1 MMDPLH
7 KYPLLYQLFLRLQ
20 QYDRHLG
27 HKALGVKE
35 YYALME
41 ALNKGVGLSDEA
53 HFKKVVHWMWR
64 KPHHNKQVFDRIVKE
79 GLEHIYAEL
88 APQKDQ
94 KTPSAS
100 TQDNL
105 SQRAPSQTQKVEKD
119 KPQKPVADEP
129 PKTPPSSDE
138 PTEDLEDTL
147 IISFERASPD
157 KDEQGLKL
165 DIETISA
172 EVNQHHYLLE
182 GNYFELGFRQLQQGV
197 RTMRRQVVD
206 KSKKMID
213 LEASIQKASRQ
224 GFLENLEYRH
234 GHAWVTD
241 LLIIVD
247 QGFSMMAFKPFS
259 DQLISIM
266 EEDYDILDLVYF
278 YKEMP
283 YQYLYLDRSHL
294 EAVSISEVA
303 EARSQSVLIISD
315 GGAATGRI
323 EGDRVEQTVQFLAQ
337 IRKHRVAWLNP
348 MPRERWTDTSAEYI
362 AQYTNMFYL
371 DSTELV
377 NAVKIFKAKLK
388 GDSLLERYV
397 QENY

>member
-1 MMDPLH
+1 
-7 KYPLLYQLFLRLQ
+7 
-20 QYDRHLG
+20 
-27 HKALGVKE
+27 
-35 YYALME
+35 
-41 ALNKGVGLSDEA
+41 
-53 HFKKVVHWMWR
+53 
-64 KPHHNKQVFDRIVKE
+64 
-79 GLEHIYAEL
+79 
-88 APQKDQ
+88 
-94 KTPSAS
+94 
-100 TQDNL
+100 
-105 SQRAPSQTQKVEKD
+105 VEKD

-234 GHAWVTD
+234 GHTWVTD